1 MPVRDDSHKA
11 LHFFEQIILGDRH
24 DSFHTAYE
32 DVSCLNPGSFGLD
45 ASFACHY
52 LASRSTEQCQ
62 IVSQEMGVVAEQ
74 PEEAPSPPYRSARP
88 AAKRKSGK
96 SAGAGK
102 KKKATIGKRLKNKE
116 TRRQI
121 TGVEEISDEEGE
133 GDTDR
138 AVGMEENIT
147 NVEFS
152 SIVREVVRSQREH
165 SDDADTHVA
174 SQLSP
179 SKKKDR
185 RSLQDMYGYAENKRQ
200 RVSEGRIRSEGKDEE
215 HESDTNKRE
224 IPSGDMD
231 DFEHAETQVGEDF
244 EHAETQ
250 VGEEMAVSVD

>member
-11 LHFFEQIILGDRH
+11 LQFFEQIILGDRH
-24 DSFHTAYE
+24 DSFHTTYE

-74 PEEAPSPPYRSARP
+74 PEEAPSRSVRP
-88 AAKRKSGK
+88 AVKRKSGK

-174 SQLSP
+174 SQPSP

-215 HESDTNKRE
+215 HESETNKRE

-231 DFEHAETQVGEDF
+231 DFEHAETQVGE
-244 EHAETQ
+244 
-250 VGEEMAVSVD
+250 EMAVSVD